1 MGTPLRL
8 HDYHRSSTSYR
19 VRIALNL
26 KQLDHEIVPV
36 NLLAREQQ
44 GEAFRALNPLG
55 GVPVLEAD
63 GAPHPQSM
71 AILEWLD
78 ERFPER
84 PLLPAGI
91 EDRFAAREL
100 AMAIATQLHAPLNPP
115 VLEYLKLELG
125 HAQADV
131 DIWYWHW
138 LERTLTGVE
147 ARLAARGAGDFL
159 FDAPGYFECVLV
171 PQLYNAR
178 RFAFDLEPYP
188 HMVRIEAACLT
199 DPAFVAAHPDKR
211 PDAHQG

>member
-1 MGTPLRL
+1 
-8 HDYHRSSTSYR
+8 
-19 VRIALNL
+19 
-26 KQLDHEIVPV
+26 
-36 NLLAREQQ
+36 
-44 GEAFRALNPLG
+44 
-55 GVPVLEAD
+55 
-63 GAPHPQSM
+63 M

-147 ARLAARGAGDFL
+147 ARLAARGTGDFL

-199 DPAFVAAHPDKR
+199 EPAFVAAHPDKR
-211 PDAHQG
+211 PDAQQG